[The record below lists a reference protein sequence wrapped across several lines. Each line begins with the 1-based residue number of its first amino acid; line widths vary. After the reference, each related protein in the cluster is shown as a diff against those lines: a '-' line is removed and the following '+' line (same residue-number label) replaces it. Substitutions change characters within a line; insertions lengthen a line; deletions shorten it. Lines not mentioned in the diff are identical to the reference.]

1 MSLSSQF
8 EQALIYAAN
17 AHATQVRKGTATPY
31 MAHLLGVCSIA
42 LEYGANETEAIAALL
57 HDAVEDQGGLERLE
71 DIRSRFGND
80 VAEIVMGCTDSFQTP
95 KPPWEERK
103 RAYLAHL
110 PSASGSILL
119 ISASDKLYNAQA
131 TLRDLYRVGNEIWKR
146 FNVPREKTLWYYRA
160 LANIYLQVGPARLN
174 DELGRVV
181 AEMERVAASSS
192 AISS

>member
-8 EQALIYAAN
+8 DQALIYAAN
-17 AHATQVRKGTATPY
+17 VHATQVRKGTSTPY

-57 HDAVEDQGGLERLE
+57 HDAVEDQGGLGRLD
-71 DIRSRFGND
+71 DIRARFGGD

-95 KPPWEERK
+95 KLPWEERK

-110 PSASGSILL
+110 PNASRPILL
-119 ISASDKLYNAQA
+119 VSASDKLYNAQA

-160 LANIYLQVGPARLN
+160 LVNIYLQVGPARLN

-181 AEMERVAASSS
+181 AEMERVAASPS

>member
-17 AHATQVRKGTATPY
+17 AHATQVRKGTSTPY

-57 HDAVEDQGGLERLE
+57 HDAVEDQGGLGRLD
-71 DIRSRFGND
+71 DIRARFGSD

-103 RAYLAHL
+103 QAYLAHL
-110 PSASGSILL
+110 PNASRSILL
-119 ISASDKLYNAQA
+119 VSASDKLYNAQA

-160 LANIYLQVGPARLN
+160 LVNIYLQVGPAGLN
-174 DELGRVV
+174 DELGRAV

>member
-1 MSLSSQF
+1 MSMSSQF
-8 EQALIYAAN
+8 EQALMYAAN
-17 AHATQVRKGTATPY
+17 VHATQVRKGTSTPY

-57 HDAVEDQGGLERLE
+57 HDAVEDQGGFGRLD
-71 DIRSRFGND
+71 DIRARFGGD

-95 KPPWEERK
+95 KLPWEERK

-110 PSASGSILL
+110 PNASKPILL
-119 ISASDKLYNAQA
+119 VSASDKLYNAQA

-146 FNVPREKTLWYYRA
+146 FNVPREKTLWYYHA
-160 LANIYLQVGPARLN
+160 LVNIYLQVGPARLN

-181 AEMERVAASSS
+181 AEMERVAASPS

>member
-80 VAEIVMGCTDSFQTP
+80 VAEIVIGCTDSFQTP

>member
-57 HDAVEDQGGLERLE
+57 HDAVEDQGGLGRLE

-160 LANIYLQVGPARLN
+160 LVNIYLQVGPARLN

>member
-17 AHATQVRKGTATPY
+17 AHAMQVRKGTATPY

-80 VAEIVMGCTDSFQTP
+80 VAEIVIGCTDSFQTP

-160 LANIYLQVGPARLN
+160 LVNIYLQVGPARLN

>member
-80 VAEIVMGCTDSFQTP
+80 VAEIVIGCTDSFQTP

-110 PSASGSILL
+110 PNASGSILL

>member
-17 AHATQVRKGTATPY
+17 VHATQVRKGTSTPY

-57 HDAVEDQGGLERLE
+57 HDAVEDQGGLGRLD
-71 DIRSRFGND
+71 DIRARFGGD

-95 KPPWEERK
+95 KLPWEERK

-110 PSASGSILL
+110 PNASKPILL
-119 ISASDKLYNAQA
+119 VSASDKLYNAQA

-160 LANIYLQVGPARLN
+160 LVNIYLQVGPARLN

-181 AEMERVAASSS
+181 AEMERVAASPS